1 MYGIVTIIEGQAG
14 RQVHALWQQW
24 REQFGEQAVQGM
36 SVPHVSYHVADDY
49 DLDAVRALFEG
60 LATHTRA
67 FEVRA
72 AGVAFIAGANGDV
85 VWINVARSP
94 AMNDLHEALW
104 DGATAAG
111 ADVEMR
117 YESTTWFPHVT
128 LTYQAQ
134 VLEDAPELAS
144 AMRDGRLPRA
154 IVVDNLALIEE
165 TDEGHDVVLRVPLP
179 DPLAPR

>member
-1 MYGIVTIIEGQAG
+1 MYGVVTIVEGEAG

-24 REQFGEQAVQGM
+24 REQFGDRAVQGM
-36 SVPHVSYHVADDY
+36 SVPHVSYHVASDY
-49 DLDAVRALFEG
+49 DLDAVRTLFEG
-60 LATHTRA
+60 LAAHTRA

-72 AGVAFIAGANGDV
+72 AGVAFIAGADGDV

-94 AMNDLHEALW
+94 AMNELHEALW

-111 ADVEMR
+111 TDVEMR

-134 VLEDAPELAS
+134 VLENAPALAS

-165 TDEGHDVVLRVPLP
+165 TDEGHDVVLRVPLAASAR
-179 DPLAPR
+179 LG

>member
-1 MYGIVTIIEGQAG
+1 MYGIVTIIEGEAG
-14 RQVHALWQQW
+14 RQVHALWRQW
-24 REQFGEQAVQGM
+24 REQFGARAVQGT
-36 SVPHVSYHVADDY
+36 SVPHVSYHVAAGY
-49 DLDAVRALFEG
+49 DLDAVPALFEG
-60 LATHTRA
+60 LAAQTRA

-72 AGVAFIAGANGDV
+72 AGVAFLAGADGDV

-94 AMNDLHEALW
+94 ALNDLHEALW
-104 DGATAAG
+104 DRATAAG
-111 ADVEMR
+111 TDVETR
-117 YESTTWFPHVT
+117 HESTTWFPHVT

-134 VLEDAPELAS
+134 VIEDAPELAS

-165 TDEGHDVVLRVPLP
+165 TDEGHEVVLRVPLP